1 MDIVSVVE
9 IIYAAVMVWAIV
21 SAITEL
27 QFTVGQRRYYDAN
40 HINGVRK
47 GLNRFYLDQLR
58 SDIVSVV
65 LMLIAAI
72 VALTEHFRPHLIR
85 SYHLPAVLTGC
96 LALAG
101 VMIATRITRRLRSRR
116 DLSER
121 LGELE
126 ERAQAHEEVP

>member
-1 MDIVSVVE
+1 
-9 IIYAAVMVWAIV
+9 
-21 SAITEL
+21 
-27 QFTVGQRRYYDAN
+27 
-40 HINGVRK
+40 
-47 GLNRFYLDQLR
+47 
-58 SDIVSVV
+58 
-65 LMLIAAI
+65 
-72 VALTEHFRPHLIR
+72 
-85 SYHLPAVLTGC
+85 VLTGC